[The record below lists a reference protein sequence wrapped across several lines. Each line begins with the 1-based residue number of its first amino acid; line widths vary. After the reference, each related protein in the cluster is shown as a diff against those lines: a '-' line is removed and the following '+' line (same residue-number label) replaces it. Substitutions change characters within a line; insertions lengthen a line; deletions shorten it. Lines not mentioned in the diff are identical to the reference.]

1 MTWQV
6 IAAGLAVASGVVV
19 TSNTTPADVQVDS
32 VAVLSEPSLRMTVPV
47 TIGGKGPFRFLIDTG
62 AQATVLS
69 IDLAQ
74 RLELFDR
81 RSAML
86 VGAASRRLVETAAV
100 DGIVLGSRNFNVAT
114 APLVTGE
121 YIGGAD
127 GILGLDSLQ
136 NQRVLL
142 DFKKKTMQVA
152 DAKDL
157 GGNRGYEI
165 IVRAQRKLGQLIITR
180 ARLDGVGVSVIIDTG
195 AEGSIGNPALLDKLR
210 RMREQGTGEMTDVNG
225 ASLSGSIRVAR
236 KLSID
241 LVQIQNLS
249 ILFADS
255 PTFHALG
262 LANEPTLI
270 LGMEQLRLFNRVAI
284 DFATSRVLFDVP
296 SADSYF
302 TGTNIQSGS

>member
-6 IAAGLAVASGVVV
+6 VAAGLAVASGVVV
-19 TSNTTPADVQVDS
+19 TPTITPADVQIDS

-74 RLELFDR
+74 RLQLFDR

-142 DFKKKTMQVA
+142 DFKKKIMRVA

-225 ASLSGSIRVAR
+225 ASLTGSIRVAR

-241 LVQIQNLS
+241 LVQIQNLA

-302 TGTNIQSGS
+302 TGTNIQPGL